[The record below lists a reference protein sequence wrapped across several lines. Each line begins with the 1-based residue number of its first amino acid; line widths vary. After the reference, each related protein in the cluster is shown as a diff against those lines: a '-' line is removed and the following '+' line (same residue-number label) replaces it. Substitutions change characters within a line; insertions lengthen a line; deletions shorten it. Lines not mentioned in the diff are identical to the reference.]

1 MGFALTAAV
10 LLAVAITHCAAQCTP
25 TLTTASG
32 RYAPSG
38 QLCHN
43 QLIFDETFDWFNLDL
58 WEHEENMNG
67 GGVRKPFLFFTANI
81 IIHVFITI

>member
-1 MGFALTAAV
+1 MKLAIAAAL
-10 LLAVAITHCAAQCTP
+10 LLAVATTYVTSQCAP

-43 QLIFDETFDWFNLDL
+43 QLIFDETFDWFNMDL

-67 GGVRKPFLFFTANI
+67 GGVSSTFAT
-81 IIHVFITI
+81 